1 MRELSERISY
11 LKGLSEGVNISD
23 ASPQGKILAG
33 IIDILQEMSDTIN
46 DIRYDME
53 DFKEYVESID
63 DDLYELEESFFEDE
77 DENEREWV
85 RTRCPNCGE
94 DLYYEADMLE
104 DEDEIEL
111 ICPHCNELIYVNED
125 TFESR
130 KGFYD
135 DGDEVYNPNP
145 S

>member
-11 LKGLSEGVNISD
+11 LKGLSEGVNMSD
-23 ASPQGKILAG
+23 ASLQGKILAG
-33 IIDILQEMSDTIN
+33 IIDVLQEMSDTIN

-77 DENEREWV
+77 EENRREWI
-85 RTRCPNCGE
+85 RIECPNCGE

-104 DEDEIEL
+104 EDDEIEL

-125 TFESR
+125 AFESISQ
-130 KGFYD
+130 FYD
-135 DGDEVYNPNP
+135 NGDEIYNPNP